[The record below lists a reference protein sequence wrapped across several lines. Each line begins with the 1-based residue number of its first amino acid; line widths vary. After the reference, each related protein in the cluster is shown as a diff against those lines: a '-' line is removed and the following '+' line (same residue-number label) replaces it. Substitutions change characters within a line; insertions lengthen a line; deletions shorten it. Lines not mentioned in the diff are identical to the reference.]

1 MYMKDIMIVKR
12 NGNLEKF
19 DPERVRNAVRASAE
33 RVMVDLTDDAMNKI
47 VNKVVELLETQTSN
61 PTVEQVHSCCE
72 VALETINLWLQRV
85 IESIEII
92 RRYYSYIR

>member
-19 DPERVRNAVRASAE
+19 DPERVRKAVRASAE
-33 RVMVDLTDDAMNKI
+33 RVMVDLTDEAMEKI

-61 PTVEQVHSCCE
+61 PTVEQVH
-72 VALETINLWLQRV
+72 RH
-85 IESIEII
+85 
-92 RRYYSYIR
+92 